1 MRNVNSRVSDTK
13 KFVTCP
19 GNKVHVTY
27 STKVL
32 DNGIIRL
39 VPSGKENIQDKINS
53 FRDSCDIS
61 FILSRLAMGDA
72 SVISQKSMTFGD
84 FTKVPKSYAEALQ
97 IVIDAEKQFYELPL
111 KTRNLFD
118 NDYKQWF
125 ASAGSDSW
133 LDRMGI
139 EKQEKAIEPIE
150 KEVKDGVAE

>member
-1 MRNVNSRVSDTK
+1 MRNKNSKITDTK
-13 KFVTCP
+13 EFVTSP

-27 STKVL
+27 SPKVL
-32 DNGIIRL
+32 DNGIIKL
-39 VPSGKENIQDKINS
+39 IPSGKENIQDKINS
-53 FRDSCDIS
+53 FRDTCDMS
-61 FILSRLAMGDA
+61 FILSRLAMGDT
-72 SVISQKSMTFGD
+72 SVINKNSMTFGD

-97 IVIDAEKQFYELPL
+97 LVIDAEKQFYELPL
-111 KTRNLFD
+111 ETRNLFD

-139 EKQEKAIEPIE
+139 NKEQKVVEASE